1 MTGRSPPQWKVSLY
15 GLFVV
20 VLTQVAIAEITVEDA
35 EFLEFIGELAEEDQ
49 EWLEY
54 LGQID
59 LDTAPEV
66 EEQEQ

>member
-1 MTGRSPPQWKVSLY
+1 LY
-15 GLFVV
+15 GLLAVL
-20 VLTQVAIAEITVEDA
+20 LTQVVLAEIPLEDA

-49 EWLEY
+49 DWLEY

-59 LDTAPEV
+59 LDVAPEV